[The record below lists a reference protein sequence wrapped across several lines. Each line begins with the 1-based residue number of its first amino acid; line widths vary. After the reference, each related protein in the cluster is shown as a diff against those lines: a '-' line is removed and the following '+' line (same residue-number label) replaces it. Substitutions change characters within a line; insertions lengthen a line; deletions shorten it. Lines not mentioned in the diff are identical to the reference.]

1 MSSNF
6 LFLSGIIKHMS
17 TIASS
22 QPQFAMDTAAIK
34 KAASVY
40 RAIYHP
46 LRLQIVE
53 LIHKTGTIN
62 VTPIIK
68 RFKLE
73 QSLISAHLKILRD
86 ASLLN
91 TQREGQQ
98 IFYSVN
104 YKQLN
109 RLSEFTRKLLLTPPS
124 QQDVDL
130 KLPARKTKTLSS
142 SSSSKFTPAEQK
154 VIRLVCQQY
163 TSEEMAEELGL
174 SKRTVEG
181 YRANILEKMKVRNSV
196 GILIYAVKNGMF
208 KI

>member
-1 MSSNF
+1 
-6 LFLSGIIKHMS
+6 MS

-22 QPQFAMDTAAIK
+22 QAQFAIDTAAIK

-40 RAIYHP
+40 RAVYHP

-68 RFKLE
+68 KFKLE

-86 ASLLN
+86 AKLLN

-109 RLSEFTRKLLLTPPS
+109 RLSEFTHKLLLTPPS
-124 QQDVDL
+124 QQNDDL
-130 KLPARKTKTLSS
+130 KLPARKTKTLS

-181 YRANILEKMKVRNSV
+181 YRANILEKMKAKNSV
-196 GILIYAVKNGMF
+196 GILIYAVKNGLF

>member
-1 MSSNF
+1 MNSNF
-6 LFLSGIIKHMS
+6 LFLTGIKKHMS

-22 QPQFAMDTAAIK
+22 QPQFAIDTAAIK

-40 RAIYHP
+40 RAVYHP
-46 LRLQIVE
+46 LRMQIVE
-53 LIHKTGTIN
+53 LIHKAGSIN

-68 RFKLE
+68 KFKVE

-86 ASLLN
+86 ARLLN

-98 IFYSVN
+98 IFYSLD

-109 RLSEFTRKLLLTPPS
+109 RLSEFTKKLLLMPPS
-124 QQDVDL
+124 QQNDDH
-130 KLPARKTKTLSS
+130 KLPARKTKTLS

-154 VIRLVCQQY
+154 VIRLVCQQF

>member
-1 MSSNF
+1 MP
-6 LFLSGIIKHMS
+6 

-22 QPQFAMDTAAIK
+22 QTEFVIDTAAIK
-34 KAASVY
+34 QAASIY

-53 LIHKTGTIN
+53 MVHKAGTIN

-68 RFKLE
+68 KFKLE

-86 ASLLN
+86 AKLLN
-91 TQREGQQ
+91 TRREGQQ
-98 IFYSVN
+98 IFYTVN

-109 RLSEFTRKLLLTPPS
+109 RLSQLTGKLLLVPPS
-124 QQDVDL
+124 QKNTDTE
-130 KLPARKTKTLSS
+130 LPSKKAKASFT
-142 SSSSKFTPAEQK
+142 KFTPAEQK

-163 TSEEMAEELGL
+163 TSEEIAEELGL

-181 YRANILEKMKVRNSV
+181 YRANILEKMKAKNSV
-196 GILIYAVKNGMF
+196 GILIYAVKNRLF
-208 KI
+208 KL